1 MYSFPQAAINNR
13 ERDSRIKNRDLK
25 KNLSNSK
32 KEERTK
38 FQNILKGNQTIQ
50 TLRIQI

>member
-25 KNLSNSK
+25 RIFPTRRKKKEQSSKTSK
-32 KEERTK
+32 KK
-38 FQNILKGNQTIQ
+38 VIKQFKH
-50 TLRIQI
+50 